1 MSKNFKDLP
10 QKQVYEVFQTSS
22 QLWRLSGVD
31 DGTTYMTHADV
42 DTIQVDF

>member
-1 MSKNFKDLP
+1 MSKKLQGLTP
-10 QKQVYEVFQTSS
+10 KQVDEVFQKSS

-31 DGTTYMTHADV
+31 NGTTYMTRADV